1 MKAFTLATL
10 LATLGTAHAGVTP
23 STMMANVYRFSEA
36 GAVLEICYSSA
47 AYAAL
52 PAERAEAL
60 RGLSTRL
67 TRLVKAIGQYY
78 EDGSVYASYEATRAR
93 IAGESRLKLH
103 VKNHY
108 EYCGEKLAA
117 DREKYVV
124 ENEALIAPVFLTA
137 PTRALPRH
145 PPGPPPV
152 PAPAK

>member
-93 IAGESRLKLH
+93 IAGESRLNLH

-108 EYCGEKLAA
+108 EYCGERLVAEM
-117 DREKYVV
+117 DRYLS
-124 ENEALIAPVFLTA
+124 ENEQLLGRYFSQPNT
-137 PTRALPRH
+137 PSTQKRP
-145 PPGPPPV
+145 PEPGPPTR
-152 PAPAK
+152 K